1 MVSTSILVVLVLCLA
16 PVLVCGNYGLLKA
29 ARAVT
34 PMSIME
40 EVEAEFDFQLDQMDA
55 FLDRKRE
62 IEASVTRLPEHLDSF
77 VRSVVGT
84 GSTRG
89 EAPFNMMYD
98 ASAEMNAHTHMT
110 LRSKCVNFMYNMVV
124 AIVLK
129 RVDVPSFMI
138 EVLIWNIR
146 RTIQSARN
154 SNR

>member
-40 EVEAEFDFQLDQMDA
+40 EVEAEFDFQLDQVDA

-98 ASAEMNAHTHMT
+98 ASAEMNAHTQRRQ
-110 LRSKCVNFMYNMVV
+110 LESNDPYNNPDDNYEQSSNVKNGA
-124 AIVLK
+124 AISGTDFDPTAAYIQAVL
-129 RVDVPSFMI
+129 
-138 EVLIWNIR
+138 
-146 RTIQSARN
+146 
-154 SNR
+154 